1 MTAPVTEPITELMSD
16 SPARHLNLAGASNFR
31 DLGGYPARDG
41 RIVRWR
47 QIFRSNHLGHLTA
60 DDVEVLRGL
69 GVKSAFDFRGTE
81 ERAAALCG
89 VEEIVVHSL
98 PIEPTVVAALR
109 ARLAD
114 GIALS
119 STDAVDVMRDSYRN
133 YVHQNTPSFRTL
145 FAHLIEDR
153 APLTS
158 AAALDVMRDSYRNYV
173 RNNTQNFR
181 ALFAHLLEDR
191 APLVIHCT
199 AGKDRTGFAC
209 ALILHALGVPDD
221 LISEDY
227 LLTNRFYRRDP
238 AVSPDLPEEVRQA
251 LASVEVSFL
260 AAAFEVIHAD
270 YGNLETYFSD
280 GLGLAARERAR
291 LEAIYLEA

>member
-1 MTAPVTEPITELMSD
+1 MPD

-41 RIVRWR
+41 RAVRWR
-47 QIFRSNHLGHLTA
+47 QIFRSNHLGHLTEA
-60 DDVEVLRGL
+60 DIELLRPL
-69 GVKSAFDFRGTE
+69 RLNSPFDFRGTE
-81 ERAAALCG
+81 ERAAAMCG
-89 VEEIVVHSL
+89 VEEIAVHSL

-109 ARLAD
+109 GRLAA
-114 GIALS
+114 GAPLS
-119 STDAVDVMRDSYRN
+119 SFDA
-133 YVHQNTPSFRTL
+133 L
-145 FAHLIEDR
+145 E
-153 APLTS
+153 
-158 AAALDVMRDSYRNYV
+158 VMRDSYRNYV
-173 RNNTQNFR
+173 RQNTASFR
-181 ALFAHLLEDR
+181 ALFTHLLEDR

-209 ALILHALGVPDD
+209 ALILHALGVPDE

-238 AVSPDLPEEVRQA
+238 AASPDLPEEVRQA
-251 LASVEVSFL
+251 LASVEASFL

-280 GLGLAARERAR
+280 GLGL
-291 LEAIYLEA
+291 